1 MAGGYANCVSISSAS
16 ARRPSAGCWGF
27 LLQTPSTVM
36 ARSSMLLALM
46 TLFLQPATTQLDYAQ
61 ATGSIE
67 IRYCM
72 S

>member
-1 MAGGYANCVSISSAS
+1 
-16 ARRPSAGCWGF
+16 
-27 LLQTPSTVM
+27 
-36 ARSSMLLALM
+36 MLLALM